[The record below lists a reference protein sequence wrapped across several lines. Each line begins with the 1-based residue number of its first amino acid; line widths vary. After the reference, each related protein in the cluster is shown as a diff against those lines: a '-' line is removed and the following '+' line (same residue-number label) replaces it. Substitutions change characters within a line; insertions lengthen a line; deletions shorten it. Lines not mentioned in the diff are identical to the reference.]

1 VITPEVTPKVNPTRN
16 ECLTK
21 IRQHRIVRAAR
32 LCLIRM
38 ATPIPSSS
46 RTKVPDDDEKPH
58 SCFSLVTAVQII
70 VPAPRYTHKSGV
82 QITTPA
88 LKESYGPSLGIL
100 ISDNIYQIQ
109 PGIQTMP
116 LAIVLINAEVGS
128 EDELLRE
135 LRNLNNVS
143 EAYAVY
149 GVYDIVAKVEA
160 ETMKELKEVITSK
173 VRKLKNLRSSLTM
186 MVMEGT

>member
-1 VITPEVTPKVNPTRN
+1 MKFRQGFSFKEN
-16 ECLTK
+16 EWIGCTELFLPC
-21 IRQHRIVRAAR
+21 AAVAF
-32 LCLIRM
+32 L
-38 ATPIPSSS
+38 
-46 RTKVPDDDEKPH
+46 
-58 SCFSLVTAVQII
+58 
-70 VPAPRYTHKSGV
+70 GV
-82 QITTPA
+82 
-88 LKESYGPSLGIL
+88 
-100 ISDNIYQIQ
+100 
-109 PGIQTMP
+109 GIQTIP

-135 LRNLNNVS
+135 LRNLNNVR

-186 MVMEGT
+186 MVTEGT